1 MNLQNWKVF
10 IIKNSNHDYF
20 GQCKGGTQMLSQ
32 LPVNIVVV
40 VKTTINR
47 IFRRRKN
54 LKMEIL
60 VVIISRHRR
69 QVKRTEEHRD
79 SRE

>member
-1 MNLQNWKVF
+1 MNLQNWEAF
-10 IIKNSNHDYF
+10 IIKNSNLDYF
-20 GQCKGGTQMLSQ
+20 GQSKDGTQMFPQ

-40 VKTTINR
+40 VKSTINR

-60 VVIISRHRR
+60 VGIISRHRR

>member
-1 MNLQNWKVF
+1 MNLQNWKAF

-20 GQCKGGTQMLSQ
+20 GQCKGGTQMFPQ

-40 VKTTINR
+40 LNSTINR
-47 IFRRRKN
+47 IFSRRKN

-60 VVIISRHRR
+60 VGIISRHRR

-79 SRE
+79 LRE